1 MPGKLT
7 IGGKVALLIVGRQDL
22 ISGSRGKKASDIGME
37 DLRCL
42 AGRVFPVADRVE
54 FHEKSGVSV
63 LKDRFTGRYGR

>member
-1 MPGKLT
+1 MSGRLT
-7 IGGKVALLIVGRQDL
+7 IGGRVALLVVGRKDL
-22 ISGSRGKKASDIGME
+22 IRGSRKKKAVDIGME

-54 FHEKSGVSV
+54 FHEKSGVSI